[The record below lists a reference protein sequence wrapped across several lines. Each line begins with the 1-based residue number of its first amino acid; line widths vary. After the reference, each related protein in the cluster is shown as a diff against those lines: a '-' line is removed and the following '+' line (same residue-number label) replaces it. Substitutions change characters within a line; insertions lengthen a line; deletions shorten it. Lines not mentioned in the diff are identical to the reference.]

1 MGSVKMNCLTKT
13 RNEGE
18 EEESSFRES
27 IDIIVNVKM
36 RRRFVL
42 QINFNGFAISV
53 WGLWTVGKFSKWEG
67 S

>member
-1 MGSVKMNCLTKT
+1 MGSVKMNCLTKK

-27 IDIIVNVKM
+27 IDIIVNVKW

-53 WGLWTVGKFSKWEG
+53 LRTVDRREV
-67 S
+67 